1 MITWGAY
8 PGSALEG
15 QNGRHDSFGDLLG
28 PQPTLLPGDE
38 EAEAAL
44 LDHEDPAKVAAE
56 HPTASIAWAYLAE
69 GALESGETIAAYAYA
84 RTGYH
89 RGLDQLRRNGWK
101 GFGPVPYSHEPNRG
115 FLRCVAVLARAAKT
129 IGEADEHARCS
140 ICSRIAIPVRQRN
153 LASSR
158 SLPTRDDFRRKLRKS
173 SQRLRSSALPIVQCA
188 LAAGI
193 AWWVATTLIGHPQPF
208 FAPIAAVVSLGL
220 SLGARLRRSVELVCG
235 VTVGI
240 GIGDLIV
247 SQIGSGPWQ
256 IALVVAIAMRRRG
269 AQQRPIF
276 AMQAGNSAVLV
287 ATLIPPGGTGGID
300 RMVDALVGGLVGI
313 AVVALIPTHP
323 VRRARK
329 NAADILE
336 TAAEVLRK
344 VETGLVENNPKPIE
358 AALRQARD
366 TQSAIDSMRSNLQ
379 GGHEVSRIS
388 PLYWNSRPRLAR
400 LTAAADPIDNAVR
413 NIRVLA
419 RRSLTLVRDDEILD
433 SRSLSSSTNSPM
445 RSRYYAR
452 WCSPNRV
459 SNPMRRRPHGCCVA
473 WPGR

>member
-1 MITWGAY
+1 M
-8 PGSALEG
+8 
-15 QNGRHDSFGDLLG
+15 
-28 PQPTLLPGDE
+28 
-38 EAEAAL
+38 
-44 LDHEDPAKVAAE
+44 
-56 HPTASIAWAYLAE
+56 
-69 GALESGETIAAYAYA
+69 
-84 RTGYH
+84 
-89 RGLDQLRRNGWK
+89 
-101 GFGPVPYSHEPNRG
+101 
-115 FLRCVAVLARAAKT
+115 
-129 IGEADEHARCS
+129 
-140 ICSRIAIPVRQRN
+140 
-153 LASSR
+153 
-158 SLPTRDDFRRKLRKS
+158 
-173 SQRLRSSALPIVQCA
+173 QCA

-240 GIGDLIV
+240 GVGDLLV
-247 SQIGSGPWQ
+247 SLIGSGPWQ
-256 IALVVAIAMRRRG
+256 IALVVAIAMASAVALNSG
-269 AQQRPIF
+269 PIF
-276 AMQAGNSAVLV
+276 SMQAGNSAVLV

-300 RMVDALVGGLVGI
+300 RMTDALVGGLVGI

-329 NAADILE
+329 NAADILG

-358 AALRQARD
+358 AALQQARD

-388 PLYWNSRPRLAR
+388 PLYWNSRPRLER
-400 LTAAADPIDNAVR
+400 LTAAADPIDNAMR

-433 SRSLSSSTNSPM
+433 SRLVVIVEELADAVEVLREMVLAEPGDQPDAAEAARVLRSVARKMRPELIDGAGVSATVVFAQIRSLLVDLLRASGLKRISALATLPPTVEKPA
-445 RSRYYAR
+445 Y
-452 WCSPNRV
+452 P
-459 SNPMRRRPHGCCVA
+459 PED
-473 WPGR
+473 

>member
-1 MITWGAY
+1 M
-8 PGSALEG
+8 
-15 QNGRHDSFGDLLG
+15 
-28 PQPTLLPGDE
+28 
-38 EAEAAL
+38 
-44 LDHEDPAKVAAE
+44 
-56 HPTASIAWAYLAE
+56 AS
-69 GALESGETIAAYAYA
+69 
-84 RTGYH
+84 
-89 RGLDQLRRNGWK
+89 N
-101 GFGPVPYSHEPNRG
+101 
-115 FLRCVAVLARAAKT
+115 
-129 IGEADEHARCS
+129 
-140 ICSRIAIPVRQRN
+140 
-153 LASSR
+153 R
-158 SLPTRDDFRRKLRKS
+158 SLPTRDDFRTKLRKS
-173 SQRLRSSALPIVQCA
+173 SLRLRSSALPIVQCA

-240 GIGDLIV
+240 GVGDLLV
-247 SQIGSGPWQ
+247 SLIGSGPWQ
-256 IALVVAIAMRRRG
+256 IALVVAIAMASAVALNSG
-269 AQQRPIF
+269 PIF
-276 AMQAGNSAVLV
+276 SMQAGNSAVLV

-300 RMVDALVGGLVGI
+300 RMTDALVGGLVGI

-379 GGHEVSRIS
+379 GGHEISRIS

-400 LTAAADPIDNAVR
+400 LTAAADPIDNAMR

-433 SRSLSSSTNSPM
+433 SRLVVIVEELADAVEVLREMVLAEPGDQPDAAEAARVLRSVARKMRPELIEGAGVSATVVFAQIRSLLVDLLRASGLKRISALATLPPTVEKPA
-445 RSRYYAR
+445 Y
-452 WCSPNRV
+452 P
-459 SNPMRRRPHGCCVA
+459 PED
-473 WPGR
+473 

>member
-1 MITWGAY
+1 M
-8 PGSALEG
+8 
-15 QNGRHDSFGDLLG
+15 
-28 PQPTLLPGDE
+28 
-38 EAEAAL
+38 
-44 LDHEDPAKVAAE
+44 
-56 HPTASIAWAYLAE
+56 
-69 GALESGETIAAYAYA
+69 
-84 RTGYH
+84 
-89 RGLDQLRRNGWK
+89 
-101 GFGPVPYSHEPNRG
+101 
-115 FLRCVAVLARAAKT
+115 
-129 IGEADEHARCS
+129 
-140 ICSRIAIPVRQRN
+140 RQRN

-256 IALVVAIAMRRRG
+256 IALVVAIAMASAVALNSG
-269 AQQRPIF
+269 PIF

-433 SRSLSSSTNSPM
+433 SRLVVIVDELADALEVLRAMVLAEPGEQPDEAEAARVLRSVARKMRPELIEGAGVSATVVFAQM
-445 RSRYYAR
+445 RSLLVDLLQTTGLKRISAIATL
-452 WCSPNRV
+452 PPTV
-459 SNPMRRRPHGCCVA
+459 ENPAYPTEK
-473 WPGR
+473 